1 MNLPNFHF
9 QSNLTMQDEDKD
21 RYKDKML
28 KYLELPTVFRTRA
41 NDIDIDSKVALRKCH
56 ELAKNLSRARP
67 KTPEEF
73 ERVEVLKALIVE
85 MADLS
90 EAMVAFLRYMDGF
103 LQDVM
108 LDAKALCDGADL
120 RNKLLDQSDTIL
132 ILMEETKTIR

>member
-1 MNLPNFHF
+1 
-9 QSNLTMQDEDKD
+9 
-21 RYKDKML
+21 ML

-41 NDIDIDSKVALRKCH
+41 NDIDIEAKRLLRTCDAM
-56 ELAKNLSRARP
+56 AKNLARARP

-73 ERVEVLKALIVE
+73 ERVEYLKKLIVE
-85 MADLS
+85 MAVHS
-90 EAMVAFLRYMDGF
+90 EAVGGILTFLDGF

-132 ILMEETKTIR
+132 ILMEETKTIRSIQDERNKRKQNTGNTQLPG

>member
-1 MNLPNFHF
+1 
-9 QSNLTMQDEDKD
+9 
-21 RYKDKML
+21 
-28 KYLELPTVFRTRA
+28 
-41 NDIDIDSKVALRKCH
+41 
-56 ELAKNLSRARP
+56 LSRARP

-132 ILMEETKTIR
+132 ILMEETKTIRSIQDERNKRNQNTGDTELAG